1 MQCVDRLPDPSRWG
15 PARVRASLEGLLS
28 AIIPFSNRC
37 FPNKAIA
44 IWHQLDD
51 QGHVRLVEVLL
62 YEAGNFE
69 NIRSLD
75 RSPQRMVANPLHTM
89 TGENAG
95 LV

>member
-1 MQCVDRLPDPSRWG
+1 M
-15 PARVRASLEGLLS
+15 
-28 AIIPFSNRC
+28 II
-37 FPNKAIA
+37 

-51 QGHVRLVEVLL
+51 QGHVCLVEVLL

-75 RSPQRMVANPLHTM
+75 RSAQRMVANLLHTM